1 MGTVESKDEITTAN
15 FYVTKGSSGC
25 LLSYES
31 AVRFQIIPEI
41 SVISSS
47 SSKSEQLC
55 WTYSSIF
62 ECIHKLKMLKLTCTS
77 TQMYSL
83 FNSHTDA
90 YLFM

>member
-1 MGTVESKDEITTAN
+1 MGTVESKDKITTAN

-31 AVRFQIIPEI
+31 AVGLQIIPEL

-62 ECIHKLKMLKLTCTS
+62 ECIHKLKDVEIDLHIDPDV
-77 TQMYSL
+77 QPVQ
-83 FNSHTDA
+83 
-90 YLFM
+90 